1 MRQQISLHRRVQ
13 VSGTCS
19 RCMLHEETSFCPIFA
34 GAGYVFNTLSWV
46 FGLLIV
52 AGVIVTGLAADSGH
66 RWAAG
71 NRAYRLIPE
80 GR

>member
-1 MRQQISLHRRVQ
+1 
-13 VSGTCS
+13 
-19 RCMLHEETSFCPIFA
+19 ML
-34 GAGYVFNTLSWV
+34 NTLSWI

-52 AGVIVTGLAADSGH
+52 VGVVVTGLAADSGH

-71 NRAYRLIPE
+71 NRAYRSIPE